1 MTPSY
6 FRIGGLMMDL
16 PAGFER
22 RCNQFMADFPEA
34 MNTFETLV
42 TGNTIWMS
50 RTKGIGVIE
59 RDEAINWGLTG
70 PCLRGQRR
78 RAGSETAQSVFGLRD
93 LRF

>member
-22 RCNQFMADFPEA
+22 RCNQFMTDFPEA

-42 TGNTIWMS
+42 TGNPIWMS
-50 RTKGIGVIE
+50 RTKGIGVI
-59 RDEAINWGLTG
+59 
-70 PCLRGQRR
+70 
-78 RAGSETAQSVFGLRD
+78 SVTTR
-93 LRF
+93 